1 MKIYKCVTRWEVVAQ
16 IILTKSQK
24 VDKDLLLRAAGIM
37 ADESYGNATFHISE
51 CGEITRIQKNGYRL
65 RLRDDEDDNGIIEL
79 LHREH
84 DFVVQ

>member
-1 MKIYKCVTRWEVVAQ
+1 MKTYKCFTRWEVVVQ

-24 VDKDLLLRAAGIM
+24 VDKDLLKRAAGIL
-37 ADESYGNATFHISE
+37 ADESYGNAVFHILE
-51 CGEITRIQKNGYRL
+51 CGEITYVQKNGYKI
-65 RLRDDEDDNGIIEL
+65 RLRDDKDDNGIIEL